1 MNRRTLL
8 VLLCCSVLFNVFFI
22 LGAMQWR
29 PKEDARKSRM
39 TTINQIVAEMDLD
52 DEQRG
57 LFEQM
62 RTEFEAESELLS
74 QRIKTLQ
81 NSIATALNT
90 DEPDLEQVDALVRQ
104 QAALRHERRRAGS
117 ERFEA
122 FLAILNP
129 EQRHALGR
137 RMQSHRPPG
146 SHGPDRALKKFDLNK
161 NGELE
166 ADEQKAAD
174 EFMEERRRRRGKDL
188 GALHDRYDLDG
199 DGFLSPAEERA
210 LHDAQRPRPR
220 RRGGPHGPPPPKG
233 DDLAPPPHPE
243 EP

>member
-8 VLLCCSVLFNVFFI
+8 VLLGCSVLFNVFFI

-29 PKEDARKSRM
+29 PKEDARTSRM
-39 TTINQIVAEMDLD
+39 TTINQVIAEMDLD

-62 RTEFEAESELLS
+62 RTEYEAESELLS

-117 ERFEA
+117 ERFEV

-137 RMQSHRPPG
+137 RMKSHRPPG
-146 SHGPDRALKKFDLNK
+146 PHGPDRALKKFDLNK

-220 RRGGPHGPPPPKG
+220 RRGGPHGSPPPKG
-233 DDLAPPPHPE
+233 DDLAPPSHPE